1 MQNHPVWVWNRR
13 TCLQHVDIIIQV
25 FYQAVSINEIYLH
38 LNYFKVLSLRLSQQS
53 KIQHHG
59 WYCKCWNNF
68 SYTRHWRAL
77 ITESTFQVVI
87 SLMGLICF
95 ITAPLIYAAL
105 FNIPFLLS
113 LWSSGRERKAAATS
127 SPCPK
132 EHRAASFSGMSCFH
146 VAVILFVLIHQYPTY

>member
-1 MQNHPVWVWNRR
+1 M
-13 TCLQHVDIIIQV
+13 IIQV
-25 FYQAVSINEIYLH
+25 FYQAVSTNEIYLY

-59 WYCKCWNNF
+59 WYYKCWNNF
-68 SYTRHWRAL
+68 SCTRHWRAL
-77 ITESTFQVVI
+77 IMESTSQAEI

-113 LWSSGRERKAAATS
+113 LWSSGRERKVAATS
-127 SPCPK
+127 SLYPK
-132 EHRAASFSGMSCFH
+132 EHRAASFPGMTCFH
-146 VAVILFVLIHQYPTY
+146 ATVILCVLIHQHPTY

>member
-1 MQNHPVWVWNRR
+1 MQNHHDWVWKR
-13 TCLQHVDIIIQV
+13 TFLQHVDIIIQV
-25 FYQAVSINEIYLH
+25 FYQAVSTNENFLH
-38 LNYFKVLSLRLSQQS
+38 LNYFKVLLLRLSQQS

-59 WYCKCWNNF
+59 WYYKCWNNF

-77 ITESTFQVVI
+77 IKESTFQAVI

-127 SPCPK
+127 SLYPK
-132 EHRAASFSGMSCFH
+132 EYGAASFPGMTCFH
-146 VAVILFVLIHQYPTY
+146 IAPILCVLIHQYPTY